1 MNMRAKREAAASGRS
16 KSVASTARRAKQ
28 TPRPPPKIA
37 SKITPKISTAT
48 TSAEPQWLVHVRTSY
63 AIQNV
68 VGTRSDLPFWLVR
81 WDGKRELEWMELGDP
96 EERPKP
102 FHFEIYFGKESLR
115 DEHYLEA
122 IDEA

>member
-1 MNMRAKREAAASGRS
+1 MNMRAKRKAAASGRS
-16 KSVASTARRAKQ
+16 KSVASTA
-28 TPRPPPKIA
+28 
-37 SKITPKISTAT
+37 
-48 TSAEPQWLVHVRTSY
+48 EPQWLVHVRTSY
-63 AIQNV
+63 AVQNV

-122 IDEA
+122 IDEARKTKQVVLKQLFGFG

>member
-16 KSVASTARRAKQ
+16 KGVASTARRAKQ
-28 TPRPPPKIA
+28 SPRPPPTIAPKITP
-37 SKITPKISTAT
+37 KITPKISTAT
-48 TSAEPQWLVHVRTSY
+48 ASAEPQWLVHVRTSY

-81 WDGKRELEWMELGDP
+81 WDGKRQLEWMELGDP

-115 DEHYLEA
+115 DEH
-122 IDEA
+122 